1 MYLKNEPPTQTC
13 LLSQISYKVNY
24 KSHSAFPTNCYNV
37 LGLGCS
43 GKNIIEY
50 LKVKFLHSKY
60 NIRFNYDASLF
71 DGKKYLYNQFLL
83 EDIHLMKHHLQAECF
98 LKYFSKNST
107 NILCVGLGG
116 REGTFLT
123 ELISICLI
131 ERGYPLKIIA
141 LFPFQFETGR
151 ALHYSKILINEL
163 SKLIPVESIIPEEIL
178 KYYGNLPFSL
188 CLDTLNEEFYSRTI
202 RLCNQF

>member
-1 MYLKNEPPTQTC
+1 M
-13 LLSQISYKVNY
+13 S
-24 KSHSAFPTNCYNV
+24 
-37 LGLGCS
+37 
-43 GKNIIEY
+43 
-50 LKVKFLHSKY
+50 
-60 NIRFNYDASLF
+60 
-71 DGKKYLYNQFLL
+71 
-83 EDIHLMKHHLQAECF
+83 
-98 LKYFSKNST
+98 
-107 NILCVGLGG
+107 
-116 REGTFLT
+116 
-123 ELISICLI
+123 
-131 ERGYPLKIIA
+131 LKIIA